1 MSDAVAEPK
10 VYVAIIEGKEIPVP
24 AEIAEDD
31 AAVTKA
37 LAPYYPQA
45 REAEITRTTNGDRVV
60 ITVTPIAKPKGAGL

>member
-1 MSDAVAEPK
+1 MTDMTPAAK
-10 VYVAIIEGKEIPVP
+10 KYVAMIEGKEIPVP

-45 REAEITRTTNGDRVV
+45 REAELTRTTNGDRVV
-60 ITVTPIAKPKGAGL
+60 ITVTPIAKAKGARQ